1 MLPKTNPAYTQTTAS
16 KHASRLGKSKKL
28 SRNLQHR
35 LRRPNHVKTIAEM
48 VVVEEM
54 KLKNVKLKLTGEVDG
69 GRGWK
74 ASEKKIRR
82 RRLE

>member
-1 MLPKTNPAYTQTTAS
+1 MLPKTNPTYTQTTAS

-28 SRNLQHR
+28 SRNLQRR
-35 LRRPNHVKTIAEM
+35 LRRPNHVKTIAETI
-48 VVVEEM
+48 VEEM

>member
-28 SRNLQHR
+28 SRNLQRR
-35 LRRPNHVKTIAEM
+35 LRKQTNAKTIAETI
-48 VVVEEM
+48 VEEM

-69 GRGWK
+69 RRGWK